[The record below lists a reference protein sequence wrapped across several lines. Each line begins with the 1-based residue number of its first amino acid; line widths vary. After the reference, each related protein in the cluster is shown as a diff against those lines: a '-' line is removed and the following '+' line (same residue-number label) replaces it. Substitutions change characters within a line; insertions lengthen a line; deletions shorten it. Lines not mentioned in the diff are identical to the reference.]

1 MWIDIDDV
9 KQFTGIQPKHLKLS
23 AEDDTKLNEILEKW
37 ISQSEDMIKS
47 YTNNKFTD
55 EVPDTV
61 KNVCL
66 RLTANMISLAI
77 ERRDTPRTIVTDWG
91 TRVSSS
97 KIFTEDLKEDLTPF
111 IKEKSSYKSDK
122 VSFYAITGEWLKNG
136 DC

>member
-55 EVPDTV
+55 EVPNTV

-111 IKEKSSYKSDK
+111 IKEKSYKSDK
-122 VSFYAITGEWLKNG
+122 VSFYAITGE
-136 DC
+136 

>member
-111 IKEKSSYKSDK
+111 IKEKVSYKSDK
-122 VSFYAITGEWLKNG
+122 VSFYTITGE
-136 DC
+136 

>member
-1 MWIDIDDV
+1 MWIDVDDV

-23 AEDDTKLNEILEKW
+23 AEDDTKLNEILGKW

-122 VSFYAITGEWLKNG
+122 VSFYAITGE
-136 DC
+136 

>member
-1 MWIDIDDV
+1 MT
-9 KQFTGIQPKHLKLS
+9 FLK
-23 AEDDTKLNEILEKW
+23 KW

-47 YTNNKFTD
+47 YTNNKFSD

-77 ERRDTPRTIVTDWG
+77 ERRDAPRTIVTDWG

-111 IKEKSSYKSDK
+111 IKENPIKATKYHS
-122 VSFYAITGEWLKNG
+122 TQ
-136 DC
+136 

>member
-111 IKEKSSYKSDK
+111 IKEKVSYKSDK
-122 VSFYAITGEWLKNG
+122 VSFYAITGE
-136 DC
+136 

>member
-23 AEDDTKLNEILEKW
+23 SEDDSKLDEILEKW

-111 IKEKSSYKSDK
+111 IKEKSYKSDK
-122 VSFYAITGEWLKNG
+122 VSFYAITGE
-136 DC
+136 

>member
-1 MWIDIDDV
+1 MWIDMDDV

-23 AEDDTKLNEILEKW
+23 AEDDNKLNEILEKW

-111 IKEKSSYKSDK
+111 IKEKSYKSDK
-122 VSFYAITGEWLKNG
+122 VSFYAITGE
-136 DC
+136 

>member
-23 AEDDTKLNEILEKW
+23 AEDDNNLDEILEKW

-111 IKEKSSYKSDK
+111 IKEKVSYKSDK
-122 VSFYAITGEWLKNG
+122 VSFYAITGE
-136 DC
+136 